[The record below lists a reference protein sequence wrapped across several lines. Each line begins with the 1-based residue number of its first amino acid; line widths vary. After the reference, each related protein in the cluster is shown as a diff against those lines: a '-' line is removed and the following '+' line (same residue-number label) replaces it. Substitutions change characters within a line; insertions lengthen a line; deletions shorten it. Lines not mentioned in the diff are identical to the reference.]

1 MLITGLALLLSG
13 LLGGLLARTY
23 QGAMDRLRFRWMLTF
38 CGGLLFSTAILH
50 LLPEVLAYGHPTE
63 NLWLLSG
70 FFLQFI
76 LEKFSAG
83 IEHGHLHHE
92 ANHHCDHPL
101 HKDLNQ
107 PLHGE
112 KLNQETSHGETRHE
126 GVLNIGAMHD
136 ESPYAGPHNPLQ
148 ATSARLTKD
157 KNHLQSS
164 RLTRASSW
172 GLMISLSIHGLIEG
186 IPVSAAS
193 DHIDS
198 PLAWSPLLLGILLH
212 KAPTTFALAALLLR
226 QKATP
231 LQLWSA
237 VLWVSCCTP
246 LGLWIGHGLGH
257 TSDGNREILHALMA
271 LATGSFLQIASTI
284 LFESSNNHKFSWFQ
298 LSGALL
304 GAYLAYFMGH

>member
-1 MLITGLALLLSG
+1 MLFTSLALLISG
-13 LLGGLLARTY
+13 ILGGVLARVY
-23 QGAMDRLRFRWMLTF
+23 QGAMDQLRFRWLLTF

-70 FFLQFI
+70 FFLQLI

-101 HKDLNQ
+101 HEEHPHK
-107 PLHGE
+107 
-112 KLNQETSHGETRHE
+112 SHNAILTASTDSSKNATGQ
-126 GVLNIGAMHD
+126 GPSVWLA
-136 ESPYAGPHNPLQ
+136 YA
-148 ATSARLTKD
+148 R
-157 KNHLQSS
+157 
-164 RLTRASSW
+164 SW

-186 IPVSAAS
+186 IPLSGVANTYA
-193 DHIDS
+193 DS
-198 PLAWSPLLLGILLH
+198 KIPITPLLLGILLH
-212 KAPTTFALAALLLR
+212 KTPTNFALAALLIR
-226 QKATP
+226 QKAHP
-231 LQLWSA
+231 LMLWAA
-237 VLWVSCCTP
+237 VIWVASCTP

-257 TSDGNREILHALMA
+257 TGEGNREILHALMA

-284 LFESSNNHKFSWFQ
+284 LFESSNNHKFNWIQ

>member
-1 MLITGLALLLSG
+1 
-13 LLGGLLARTY
+13 
-23 QGAMDRLRFRWMLTF
+23 MLTF

-101 HKDLNQ
+101 HEDLHQ

-112 KLNQETSHGETRHE
+112 KLNLETSHGETSHE

-136 ESPYAGPHNPLQ
+136 GSPYAGPQNPLQ
-148 ATSARLTKD
+148 ATSSRLTKD
-157 KNHLQSS
+157 KNPLQSS
-164 RLTRASSW
+164 NLTRASSW

-231 LQLWSA
+231 LLLWSA

-284 LFESSNNHKFSWFQ
+284 LFESSNNHKFNWFQ
-298 LSGALL
+298 LIGALL

>member
-1 MLITGLALLLSG
+1 
-13 LLGGLLARTY
+13 
-23 QGAMDRLRFRWMLTF
+23 MLTF

-101 HKDLNQ
+101 HEDLHQ

-112 KLNQETSHGETRHE
+112 KRHQETPHQETRHE
-126 GVLNIGAMHD
+126 GVLHIRAMHD
-136 ESPYAGPHNPLQ
+136 GSPYAGPHNPLQ

-157 KNHLQSS
+157 RNHLPTS

-198 PLAWSPLLLGILLH
+198 PLAWSPLLLGVLLH

-257 TSDGNREILHALMA
+257 TSDGNRELLHALMA

-284 LFESSNNHKFSWFQ
+284 LFESSNNHKFNWFQ